1 MKKLYL
7 SVIAIFCFA
16 WSVMASGITMYAAPK
31 ASGKGNGSSKADAAR
46 FWDAALWK
54 NIQNE
59 LQKHPV
65 TLELL
70 PGKYITTYPAKQD
83 TRLNLNGIGHD
94 RNQLIIRGAAN
105 HAAVFSRNPQ
115 DSKNMEPASKN
126 LQNLITLRKN
136 CRNIVFEQLYFTG
149 DGACGYALQVRDSVN
164 ITIRNCHWKNMR
176 RVYYGASGANGKCDN
191 VLWENCTFDNIG
203 YNSHAHMLYNANY
216 CRNLTVRNC
225 TMIDSFGDFIRF
237 RNKVQDVTVEN
248 CTFIDNGKYN
258 SSPFIA
264 FPLFNTK
271 KKVDLGGETFSSG
284 LTVRNNRFEFKK
296 KAPRNWMMCIH
307 NSGFNPPGLNYMMN
321 KKDSAAF
328 SKLDRA
334 AQRKYLDDRMNLQTG
349 RIKFENNTIINAE
362 DAIVYECWPLYGAEK
377 IFPQKDYKTVTS
389 LTKAL
394 N

>member
-16 WSVMASGITMYAAPK
+16 WSIMASGITMYAAPK
-31 ASGKGNGSSKADAAR
+31 AAGKGNGSSKADAAR

-94 RNQLIIRGAAN
+94 QNQLIIRGAAN

-149 DGACGYALQVRDSVN
+149 DGACG
-164 ITIRNCHWKNMR
+164 
-176 RVYYGASGANGKCDN
+176 
-191 VLWENCTFDNIG
+191 
-203 YNSHAHMLYNANY
+203 
-216 CRNLTVRNC
+216 
-225 TMIDSFGDFIRF
+225 
-237 RNKVQDVTVEN
+237 
-248 CTFIDNGKYN
+248 
-258 SSPFIA
+258 
-264 FPLFNTK
+264 
-271 KKVDLGGETFSSG
+271 
-284 LTVRNNRFEFKK
+284 
-296 KAPRNWMMCIH
+296 
-307 NSGFNPPGLNYMMN
+307 
-321 KKDSAAF
+321 
-328 SKLDRA
+328 
-334 AQRKYLDDRMNLQTG
+334 
-349 RIKFENNTIINAE
+349 
-362 DAIVYECWPLYGAEK
+362 
-377 IFPQKDYKTVTS
+377 
-389 LTKAL
+389 
-394 N
+394 